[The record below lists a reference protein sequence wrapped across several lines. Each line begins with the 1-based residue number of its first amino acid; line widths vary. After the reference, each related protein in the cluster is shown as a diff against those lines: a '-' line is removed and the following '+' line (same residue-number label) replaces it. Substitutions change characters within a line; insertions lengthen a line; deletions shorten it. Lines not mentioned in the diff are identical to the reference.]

1 MSFAK
6 GEETSPPQQSPQ
18 TNSAR
23 VAEGTPPVTR
33 TIAEWVVRSRLA
45 DIPPA
50 VHAEAVRSVINWI
63 GVTIGGSR
71 EEAVRRAIE
80 ALSPYSGPGRSSVF
94 GRSEKL
100 DPLNAALV
108 NGISSHVLDYD
119 DTHLAT
125 IIHPAGPIAAALFAL
140 SEDRH
145 MTGAEF
151 LHAFILGVEVECR
164 PPRGAGR

>member
-1 MSFAK
+1 MSLAK
-6 GEETSPPQQSPQ
+6 GEDTSPSGQSPQ
-18 TNSAR
+18 VNSAG
-23 VAEGTPPVTR
+23 VDQAVPQVTR

-45 DIPPA
+45 DIPQA
-50 VHAEAVRSVINWI
+50 VHAEAVRSVVNWI

-125 IIHPAGPIAAALFAL
+125 IIHPRLSYCRRALC
-140 SEDRH
+140 S
-145 MTGAEF
+145 
-151 LHAFILGVEVECR
+151 I
-164 PPRGAGR
+164 

>member
-1 MSFAK
+1 M
-6 GEETSPPQQSPQ
+6 
-18 TNSAR
+18 
-23 VAEGTPPVTR
+23 
-33 TIAEWVVRSRLA
+33 RSK
-45 DIPPA
+45 P
-50 VHAEAVRSVINWI
+50 
-63 GVTIGGSR
+63 
-71 EEAVRRAIE
+71 
-80 ALSPYSGPGRSSVF
+80 LSPYSGPGRPSVF

-140 SEDRH
+140 SEEHH

-151 LHAFILGVEVECR
+151 LHAFILGIEVECR
-164 PPRGAGR
+164 LGKAIYPSHQLPTVAGAAGTIAQPGCDC